1 MKSGRNSLIAVL
13 LAGIA
18 AMLPVSAANAFPVDD
33 IALAELAYN
42 MCESSP
48 GFAALGYANFETCFA
63 GTYQDLLQGRPLPVG
78 CGGGICPVR

>member
-1 MKSGRNSLIAVL
+1 MKFGRNSSIFLL

-18 AMLPVSAANAFPVDD
+18 AIFPVSMANAFPDDD
-33 IALAELAYN
+33 IALAEMAYN
-42 MCESSP
+42 MCDSSP